1 MTDTIPTSSEFS
13 RPVELA
19 RMGDGARHLVADEA
33 ELSALARRFD
43 LVSVG
48 KLEAHITLV
57 VDGDVVTAN
66 GTMKA
71 DFVQSCAI
79 SGDDLPVSV
88 NETLAFRFTPAGKY
102 RPDEEVELSED
113 DCDAIEYTGGSFDL
127 GEAIAQSLALTIDPY
142 ATGPGAQQAREK
154 AGLLTEEQ
162 SGPFAALAA
171 LKGTKQD

>member
-1 MTDTIPTSSEFS
+1 MNDNTPSTNEFS

-19 RMGDGARHLVADEA
+19 RMGDGTRHLVADEA
-33 ELSALARRFD
+33 ERAALARRFG

-48 KLEAHITLV
+48 KLEADITLTA
-57 VDGDVVTAN
+57 DGDVVTAN
-66 GTMKA
+66 GTLQA
-71 DFVQSCAI
+71 EFVQSCAI

-88 NETLAFRFTPAGKY
+88 TEPLAFRFTPAGQY
-102 RPDEEVELSED
+102 RPDEEIELSED
-113 DCDAIEYTGGSFDL
+113 DCDAIDYTGGAFDL

-162 SGPFAALAA
+162 TGPFAALAA
-171 LKGTKQD
+171 LKGGKQD